1 MLGTLSDNIG
11 NAVGFAFKIA
21 GKYPNIFFLFFI
33 LIGGIGIISHFR
45 ESLFI
50 SKKFSFR
57 RLVKSMRKQNKAP
70 RPMKTDSENCTMIGL
85 NGRRPVYVPDN
96 AKHVFVCGTTGSGKT
111 VALSNF
117 IQRGIEKDYPLAIV
131 DGKGDIGKGSI
142 LDICQQLC
150 VQTMKSLYVVNLSNP
165 ELSTKYN
172 PFRNANPTMCKDM
185 LINMTEWSEEH
196 YKLNTERYLQRLIQ
210 LLKMKEIPLSFKT
223 IIGYMPIEA
232 FTGLSTDLLQDKVIS
247 KDEHLLNL
255 EIAKASGKIAGSAVA
270 RFSTIAEG
278 ELGTIFADDGID
290 IYAAIKEKAIILF
303 VLNPL
308 MYPEVSPLMGRLA
321 IIDAKQAVNKC
332 FHNSIDRAF
341 YIFDEISSYASTALL
356 DLINKGR
363 SANITAILATQSLSD
378 LDYTDEAFK
387 EQVIENCNNYI
398 VLRQNS
404 AKNSEE
410 WAKILGTR
418 ATMDVTYQIEQQS
431 RHTNTTGLGSARPVR
446 EFLYHPDE
454 IKALKVGKGFYLSK
468 DLEMH
473 CRLSVNKPFLS
484 DCEARS

>member
-1 MLGTLSDNIG
+1 
-11 NAVGFAFKIA
+11 
-21 GKYPNIFFLFFI
+21 
-33 LIGGIGIISHFR
+33 
-45 ESLFI
+45 
-50 SKKFSFR
+50 
-57 RLVKSMRKQNKAP
+57 MRKYEKQPSPKLDP
-70 RPMKTDSENCTMIGL
+70 ENCTMLGL
-85 NGRRPVYVPDN
+85 NGKRPVYVPDN

-117 IQRGIEKDYPLAIV
+117 IQHGIAKDYPLVIV

-150 VQTMKSLYVVNLSNP
+150 VQTMKTLYVVNLSNP
-165 ELSTKYN
+165 EQSTKYN

-185 LINMTEWSEEH
+185 LINMTDWSEEH

-210 LLKMKEIPLSFKT
+210 LLKMKGIPLSFKK
-223 IIGYMPIEA
+223 IIRCMPIDM
-232 FTGLSTDLLQDKVIS
+232 FTALSNDLLKDKVIS

-255 EIAKASGKIAGSAVA
+255 EIAKSSGKIASSAVA

-290 IYAAIKEKAIILF
+290 IYTAIQERAIILF

-321 IIDAKQAVNKC
+321 IIDAKQAVNRC
-332 FHNSIDRAF
+332 FHSPIDRAF
-341 YIFDEISSYASTALL
+341 YIFDEISSYASTSLI
-356 DLINKGR
+356 DLINKSR
-363 SANITAILATQSLSD
+363 SANITSILATQSLSD

-404 AKNSEE
+404 AKNSEA
-410 WAKILGTR
+410 WATILGTR
-418 ATMDVTYQIEQQS
+418 QTMEVTHQIEQQS
-431 RHTNTTGLGSARPVR
+431 RFTNTTGLGSAKPIR
-446 EFLYHPDE
+446 EFIYHPDE
-454 IKALKVGKGFYLSK
+454 IKTLKIGKGFYLSK
-468 DLEMH
+468 DLSMH
-473 CRLSVNKPFLS
+473 CRLSVNKPF
-484 DCEARS
+484 

>member
-11 NAVGFAFKIA
+11 NAIIFAFDIA
-21 GKYPNIFFLFFI
+21 GKYHNLVFTI
-33 LIGGIGIISHFR
+33 LIIIGLVFIISFLR

-50 SKKFSFR
+50 SKRFSFR
-57 RLVKSMRKQNKAP
+57 RLVKAMRKHEKQPKP
-70 RPMKTDSENCTMIGL
+70 KTDNENCTMVGL

-96 AKHVFVCGTTGSGKT
+96 AKHVFICGTTGSGKT

-117 IQRGIEKDYPLAIV
+117 VQHGIEKGYPLVIV

-142 LDICQQLC
+142 LDICHQLC
-150 VQTMKSLYVVNLSNP
+150 RDSKTKLYVVNLSNP
-165 ELSTKYN
+165 DFSVKYN

-210 LLKMKEIPLSFKT
+210 LLKTSEIPLSFKT
-223 IIGYMPIEA
+223 IIRYMPIDM
-232 FTGLSTDLLQDKVIS
+232 FTSLSNDLLKDKIIS

-255 EIAKASGKIAGSAVA
+255 EIAKNSGKIAGSAVA

-278 ELGTIFADDGID
+278 ELGDIFADDGID
-290 IYAAIKEKAIILF
+290 IYTAIQERAIILF

-321 IIDAKQAVNKC
+321 IIDAKQAVNRC
-332 FHNSIDRAF
+332 FHNPIDRAF
-341 YIFDEISSYASTALL
+341 YIFDEISSYASTALI
-356 DLINKGR
+356 DLINKSR

-410 WAKILGTR
+410 WATILGTR
-418 ATMDVTYQIEQQS
+418 QTMEVTHQIEQQS
-431 RHTNTTGLGSARPVR
+431 RFTNTTGLGSAKPVR
-446 EFLYHPDE
+446 EFIYHPDE
-454 IKALKVGKGFYLSK
+454 IKTLKVGKGFYLSK
-468 DLEMH
+468 DMEMH
-473 CRLSVNKPFLS
+473 CRLSVNKPF
-484 DCEARS
+484 

>member
-1 MLGTLSDNIG
+1 MAGEYYNFFFAIFIIIGTC
-11 NAVGFAFKIA
+11 V
-21 GKYPNIFFLFFI
+21 
-33 LIGGIGIISHFR
+33 IISYVRQNHFLR
-45 ESLFI
+45 
-50 SKKFSFR
+50 KFSFW
-57 RLVKSMRKQNKAP
+57 RLVKSMRKREKQP
-70 RPMKTDSENCTMIGL
+70 TPKTDDPNCTMLGL

-117 IQRGIEKDYPLAIV
+117 IQHGIEKEYPLVVV

-142 LDICQQLC
+142 LDICQKLC
-150 VQTMKSLYVVNLSNP
+150 GESKKKLYVVNLSTP
-165 ELSTKYN
+165 DLSVKYN

-185 LINMTEWSEEH
+185 LIHMTEWSEEH

-210 LLKMKEIPLSFKT
+210 LLRMKEIPLSFRT
-223 IIGYMPIEA
+223 IIKYMPTDM
-232 FTGLSTDLLQDKVIS
+232 FTALSNDLLKEKKLS
-247 KDEHLLNL
+247 KEEHLLNL
-255 EIAKASGKIAGSAVA
+255 EIAKSSGKIAGSAVA
-270 RFSTIAEG
+270 RFSTIAES

-290 IYAAIKEKAIILF
+290 IYTAIQEKAIILF

-321 IIDAKQAVNKC
+321 IIDAKQAVNQC
-332 FHNSIDRAF
+332 FHNPIGRAF
-341 YIFDEISSYASTALL
+341 YIFDEISSYASTSLI
-356 DLINKGR
+356 DLINKSR

-378 LDYTDEAFK
+378 LDFTDEAFK

-410 WAKILGTR
+410 WATILGTR
-418 ATMDVTYQIEQQS
+418 TTMEVTYQIEQQS
-431 RHTNTTGLGSARPVR
+431 RNTNTTGLGSAKRAR

-454 IKALKVGKGFYLSK
+454 IKTLKIGHGFYLSK
-468 DLEMH
+468 DLNMH
-473 CRLSVNKPFLS
+473 CRLTVNKPF
-484 DCEARS
+484 